1 MGVLLNGRAPDLM
14 FSNFTDYLSDLQS
27 YLKYC
32 KEVIFTGITVS
43 MEKEHLTD
51 IFSDMYKARE
61 VCTLLDN
68 VFMYFPF
75 A

>member
-1 MGVLLNGRAPDLM
+1 MVGHLTLI
-14 FSNFTDYLSDLQS
+14 FSNFTDYSSDLRS

-43 MEKEHLTD
+43 KEKEHLIE
-51 IFSDMYKARE
+51 IFSDMYNARE

-68 VFMYFPF
+68 VVTYFPF
-75 A
+75 T